1 MFPVME
7 NSGDCSIAKQIT
19 SFLLN
24 SIVLASRI
32 ELLFLWHICCAL
44 LQQVNLKRSQR
55 IVPDFVDR
63 QWYVVYCKPQ
73 KERYAQFHLESK
85 QLQVFFPRLLLP
97 AGSKS
102 RKRIVPLF
110 PNYLFVYISV
120 FSHEYYYAIWSPG
133 VSRIVSFNGYP
144 ASIEN
149 KIVEL
154 LMQGSGPDGI
164 IAARST
170 LKRGQEVQITGGPF
184 TGLMGIIH
192 DPPNAKG
199 RVKILLQI
207 LNRQPKVDVPV
218 QCINAGWVAS
228 APGLEATA

>member
-1 MFPVME
+1 LL
-7 NSGDCSIAKQIT
+7 KQIT

-97 AGSKS
+97 EGSKS

-110 PNYLFVYISV
+110 PNYLFVNLHILSEECFYV
-120 FSHEYYYAIWSPG
+120 TWSPG
-133 VSRIVSFNGYP
+133 VKRIVSFNGCP
-144 ASIEN
+144 APIDAQIITFFIQQADQE
-149 KIVEL
+149 
-154 LMQGSGPDGI
+154 GI
-164 IAARST
+164 IPART
-170 LKRGQEVQITGGPF
+170 NLKAGQEVRITGGPLD
-184 TGLMGIIH
+184 GLIGILQE
-192 DPPNAKG
+192 PPNASG
-199 RVKILLQI
+199 RVKILLKL
-207 LNRQPKVDVPV
+207 LNRETRVEVPI
-218 QCINAGWVAS
+218 QFIKSGWVAS
-228 APGLEATA
+228 APSVEI